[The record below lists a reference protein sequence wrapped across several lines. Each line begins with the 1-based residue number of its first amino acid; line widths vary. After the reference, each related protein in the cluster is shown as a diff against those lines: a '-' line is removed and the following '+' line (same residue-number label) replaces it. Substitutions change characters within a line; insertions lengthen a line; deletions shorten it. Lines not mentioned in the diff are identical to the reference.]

1 MREFG
6 PVYGISQR
14 KRSAAA
20 ECSTGTETFEMTE
33 AIMTASLSVQFPL
46 YALSREF
53 FSRMIPDIKGKEY
66 P

>member
-1 MREFG
+1 MRELG

-46 YALSREF
+46 YGLNWEF
-53 FSRMIPDIKGKEY
+53 LG
-66 P
+66 